1 MSNEFSENTRVKIP
15 ALVHLTRLD
24 YKYFSL
30 KDKANY
36 EFDDDTNI
44 IKNVFRKQFL
54 KLNINFDENDFER
67 EFQNISLELGYD
79 DLGRTFYNRLI
90 GKGNSIYK
98 LIDWENFKN
107 NVFHCCTELAYRSGE
122 DEFRPDITVFIN
134 GLPLAFI
141 EVKKPNNPKGIES
154 ERNRINDRF
163 RNDKFRKFINITQ
176 LLVFSNNMEYDDN
189 NADQLQGAFYATTA
203 KGGNT
208 KFNNFRE
215 ELKSELIDGIKDID
229 DSTENSILK
238 DTNYQTLKYS
248 QEFISNKNDNTPT
261 NRILTSLFTK
271 DRLKM
276 FLQYGIV
283 YVNESNGLQKH
294 IMRYPQFFATKAI
307 RKTLEN
313 DEKKGVIWHTQ
324 GSGKTALAYY
334 SVRYLTDYFSKK
346 SIVPKFYFIVDRLDL
361 LKQASAEFKKRG
373 LDVSTVNSKEE
384 LQRDFKKNTTNKG
397 ITVINIQKFN
407 EDTIVLNNSGYGI
420 DVQRIFFIDE
430 AHRSYNLSGS
440 FLPNLYNSDKKSIK
454 IALTGTPLIS
464 YKNAA
469 KGDEEEI
476 DLTEKNDLNTTRNI
490 FGNYIHKYYYNNSI
504 RDGYTLKLLR
514 EEIETSYKNKIK
526 KVIKDVEVEIGTLN
540 KRELYAHERFCE
552 PMLDYILEDF
562 KDSRV
567 RFGDKSIGAMVVCDS
582 SEQARMFFDLFQLRF
597 NVEKRNAPSQL
608 HEIEHDYLIAAEPPV
623 PYYSKNRLSAT
634 LILHNEGDKES
645 RAAQIKDFKDGKIDF
660 LFVYSMLLTGFDA
673 PRLKK
678 MYLGRK
684 IKAHNLLQTLTR
696 VNRPY
701 KDFRMGYVVDFAD
714 ISKEFDITNRAYF
727 EELNR
732 EYDTDTT
739 GIDQNDVFGS
749 LFMSKEE
756 IDEKID
762 RIKIVL
768 SDYSAEKGDNKELF
782 SQQIQE
788 INDRQKLLEL
798 KNALQ
803 DARDIY
809 NIARLI
815 GYSELTEQLDIKQL
829 SQLISEVSN
838 RLQLLNLA
846 NAVNDV
852 NSRELLNEA
861 IENVVFQF
869 TKIGEEQL
877 NMFAEQ
883 LISTAC
889 HTRQELQ
896 NNFHQKDPEWILLFD
911 DFRRLLQ
918 KHRIDETNLDNIKF
932 ESQELSVIYDKI
944 KELNRKNNVLKAK
957 FGGDKKFARIYKTL
971 VPSGLPSANNP
982 LLTLL
987 ERIKE
992 SIDEVVMQNENMLS
1006 KKPFFERLVGQKI
1019 TEIWRKPEFEQKLNA
1034 DIIERLIKYVS
1045 DEYFEEYRAAA

>member
-1 MSNEFSENTRVKIP
+1 MANDFSENTRVKIP
-15 ALVHLTRLD
+15 ALVHLTRLG
-24 YKYFSL
+24 YNYFSL
-30 KDKANY
+30 KDIANFK
-36 EFDDDTNI
+36 FDGETNI
-44 IKNVFRKQFL
+44 LKNIFRKQFL
-54 KLNINFDENDFER
+54 KFNVDFDENDFER

-90 GKGNSIYK
+90 GKGNSIHK
-98 LIDWENFKN
+98 LIDWDNFKN
-107 NVFHCCTELAYRSGE
+107 NTFHCCTELTYRHGE
-122 DEFRPDITVFIN
+122 DEFRPDITVFVN

-141 EVKKPNNPKGIES
+141 EVKKPNNPQGIKA
-154 ERNRINDRF
+154 ERDRINDRF
-163 RNDKFRKFINITQ
+163 RNDKFRKFVNITQ

-189 NADQLQGAFYATTA
+189 TADQLQGAFYATTA
-203 KGGNT
+203 RNSKVR
-208 KFNNFRE
+208 FNNFRE
-215 ELKSELIDGIKDID
+215 ELKSELIDRIKDID
-229 DSTENSILK
+229 DNIENFILK
-238 DTNYQTLKYS
+238 DTNYQTLKHS
-248 QEFISNKNDNTPT
+248 PEFISNKNDNTPT

-271 DRLKM
+271 ERLKM
-276 FLQYGIV
+276 LLQYGIV
-283 YVNESNGLQKH
+283 YVNESDELHKH
-294 IMRYPQFFATKAI
+294 IMRYPQFFAAKAI
-307 RKTLEN
+307 RKSLEN
-313 DEKKGVIWHTQ
+313 GEKKGVIWHTQ

-346 SIVPKFYFIVDRLDL
+346 GIVPKFYFIVDRLDL

-373 LDVSTVNSKEE
+373 LAVSTVNSKEE
-384 LQRDFKKNTTNKG
+384 LQRDFKKNTTTHG

-464 YKNAA
+464 YKNAS

-490 FGNYIHKYYYNNSI
+490 FGNYIHKYYYNHSI

-540 KRELYAHERFCE
+540 KRELYAHKRFCE
-552 PMLDYILEDF
+552 PMLDYILEDLG
-562 KDSRV
+562 DSRV
-567 RFGDKSIGAMVVCDS
+567 RFSDKSIGAMVVCDS
-582 SEQARMFFDLFQLRF
+582 SEQARMFFDLFQTRF
-597 NVEKRNAPSQL
+597 NAEMRHSASQL
-608 HEIEHDYLIAAEPPV
+608 HEIERDYLMAAEAPI
-623 PYYSKNRLSAT
+623 PYYSKKRLSAA

-732 EYDTDTT
+732 EYDADTT
-739 GIDQNDVFGS
+739 GENQNDVFGS

-756 IDEKID
+756 IDEKIE
-762 RIKIVL
+762 RIKTIL
-768 SDYSAEKGDNKELF
+768 SDYSAEKEDNKELF

-815 GYSELTEQLDIKQL
+815 GYAELIEQIDIKHL

-889 HTRQELQ
+889 NTRQELQ
-896 NNFHQKDPEWILLFD
+896 NNFHQKDPEWILLFE

-918 KHRIDETNLDNIKF
+918 KHRIDETNLENIKF
-932 ESQELSVIYDKI
+932 ETQELSVIYNKI

-957 FGGDKKFARIYKTL
+957 FGGDKKFARIYKTI

-1019 TEIWRKPEFEQKLNA
+1019 TEIWRKPEFEQKLSA